1 MSVNLEMA
9 TSHNNQKKSL
19 MFSKGSIPGH
29 EETDF
34 NSSCCDYNSDVFKE
48 QPSYQG
54 DGEYSKFERDAREA
68 ISGESPL
75 EYEIREN
82 PLYSHNLV
90 SSQSHK
96 ISTTSNF
103 ESDRKIRMLA
113 VVNQN
118 SDCKYKPS
126 FTNVGS
132 GSKVNRKQ
140 RQENIS
146 KISSE

>member
-1 MSVNLEMA
+1 MA
-9 TSHNNQKKSL
+9 TSHNKQKTSH
-19 MFSKGSIPGH
+19 MFGKQGSQGQ

-34 NSSCCDYNSDVFKE
+34 SGSCCDYNSDVFKE

-68 ISGESPL
+68 LSGESPL

-90 SSQSHK
+90 SSQSNK

-113 VVNQN
+113 VVN
-118 SDCKYKPS
+118 
-126 FTNVGS
+126 
-132 GSKVNRKQ
+132 
-140 RQENIS
+140 
-146 KISSE
+146 